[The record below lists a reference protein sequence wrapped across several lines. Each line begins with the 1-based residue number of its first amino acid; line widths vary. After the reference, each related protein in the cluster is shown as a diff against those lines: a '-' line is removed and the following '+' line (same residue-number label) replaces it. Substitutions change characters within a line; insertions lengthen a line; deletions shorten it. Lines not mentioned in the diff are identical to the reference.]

1 MPEKTP
7 LASGLSPSAQQRAQ
21 QIVDAAARVM
31 SRKGYGGTTMKDI
44 AAEAGIAPGLIH
56 YYFDSKEDL
65 LLAVTGSL
73 CVRMRADSERAF
85 AASGDLPPIARA
97 WAALSAT
104 RDHLDQ
110 PDQQRLFLET
120 VTLAL
125 GEPRVRAQLA
135 QLYEGLLD
143 ASTAMVEE
151 LSSQVPTPP
160 PVPLRDFA
168 SVLVAAIDGMALQ
181 KLIDPSRDL
190 DALYRAFGFLMMSC
204 LAASYGIAGLPM
216 PSLEDFAA
224 VVSGSFPSPPQPD
237 APRGEEAPR

>member
-1 MPEKTP
+1 MPEKLP
-7 LASGLSPSAQQRAQ
+7 LAPGLSPSAQQRAQ

-31 SRKGYGGTTMKDI
+31 ARKGYGGTTMKDI

-65 LLAVTGSL
+65 LLAVTGGL
-73 CVRMRADSERAF
+73 CVQMRADAEQAF

-97 WAALSAT
+97 WAALEAT
-104 RDHLDQ
+104 KVHLGR

-125 GEPRVRAQLA
+125 SEPRVREQLA
-135 QLYEGLLD
+135 TFYESMLD
-143 ASTAMVEE
+143 ASTAMVAE
-151 LSSQVPTPP
+151 LATQVPTPP

-168 SVLVAAIDGMALQ
+168 AVLVAAIDGMALQ
-181 KLIDPSRDL
+181 KLIDPERDV
-190 DALYRAFGFLMMSC
+190 DALYRAFGFLMMSS
-204 LAASYGIAGLPM
+204 LAASYGVAGLPM

-224 VVSGSFPSPPQPD
+224 ILGDQLPAAPPHAQQP
-237 APRGEEAPR
+237 EEQAR